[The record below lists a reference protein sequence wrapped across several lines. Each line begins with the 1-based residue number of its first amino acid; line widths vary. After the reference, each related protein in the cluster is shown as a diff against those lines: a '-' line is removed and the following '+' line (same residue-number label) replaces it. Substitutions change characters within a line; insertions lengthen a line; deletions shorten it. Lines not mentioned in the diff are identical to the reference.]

1 MRGELDRTKAL
12 LASRPAAPP
21 PAARGP
27 QAPQAPQAPPANQ
40 ATPAGAGHAAARA
53 GVPAGG
59 TWQVLLES
67 GWATID
73 AAGQHIMN
81 GAVAA
86 GQTSIRDK
94 IAGRE
99 YFIDFVA
106 KKQTNCRTGKARDIR
121 CAPAGSAVPASKP
134 SEAGGIWQVLLNDG
148 WKVMDAPTSATLSQ
162 AAQAGQATVQLRQR
176 GYDYTVDLAALTQTN
191 LATKAVRQIRFV

>member
-1 MRGELDRTKAL
+1 MTLVDVCTG
-12 LASRPAAPP
+12 
-21 PAARGP
+21 
-27 QAPQAPQAPPANQ
+27 
-40 ATPAGAGHAAARA
+40 
-53 GVPAGG
+53 
-59 TWQVLLES
+59 
-67 GWATID
+67 
-73 AAGQHIMN
+73 
-81 GAVAA
+81 
-86 GQTSIRDK
+86 
-94 IAGRE
+94 E

-134 SEAGGIWQVLLNDG
+134 SEAGGTWQVLLNDG

-191 LATKAVRQIRFV
+191 LATKAGTADQVCLRVGKNKIRTTAPEREAEPGRRRRPPPRRLPLARGRPARDAVAAARV